1 MAVAI
6 GFVGLGV
13 MGGPMAGHLAA
24 AGHPLT
30 VLDLDPAAG
39 ERLRA
44 LFPEVRIARTP
55 AEVAA
60 AAEIVVTMLPSG
72 REVSEVAL
80 GEEGLIAGFR
90 TGSLLVDTSSA
101 EPWLTREVAAKL
113 AERGVAM
120 VDAPVSGA
128 EWGAKAAELVFMV
141 GGEASD
147 VARARPLFDIMGRK
161 VFHLGPIGSGHVM
174 KSINNTITAVTLV
187 STAEGLVLGKG
198 QGLDPAVMNA
208 VLIESTGMSWITQT
222 HIAQRVLSRTFD
234 DPFKLDLMVKDMNIA
249 TRLADGKGI
258 AVPVWASAHDVWR
271 DAQSAMPDQSSVSA
285 VVRHIERSSG
295 VEITPGAEPGPQ
307 AGWRSIDSTRSG

>member
-1 MAVAI
+1 MVMAV

-24 AGHPLT
+24 AGYPLT
-30 VLDLDPAAG
+30 VLDLDPAAA

-44 LFPEVRIARTP
+44 CFPEVRIARSP
-55 AEVAA
+55 AELAA
-60 AAEIVVTMLPSG
+60 VSDMVVTMLPSG
-72 REVSEVAL
+72 QEVRDVTLAE
-80 GEEGLIAGFR
+80 GGLIEGFR
-90 TGSLLVDTSSA
+90 PGSLLIDTSSA
-101 EPWLTREVAAKL
+101 EPWLTRAVAAAL
-113 AERGVAM
+113 GPRGVAM
-120 VDAPVSGA
+120 IDAPVSGA

-141 GGEASD
+141 GGEAAD
-147 VARARPLFDIMGRK
+147 VSRAMPLFDVLGRK

-249 TRLADGKGI
+249 TRLADEDGVD
-258 AVPVWASAHDVWR
+258 VPVCASAHEIWR
-271 DAQSAMPDQSSVSA
+271 DAQAAMPDQSSVSA
-285 VVRHIERSSG
+285 VVRHIEQTSG
-295 VEITPGAEPGPQ
+295 IAITPGADTAPQ
-307 AGWRSIDSTRSG
+307 AGRRSIDSTRSG